1 MRNIEEIKRIPI
13 ASYLGLKGI
22 TVPARGNIAAYWRG
36 DRNPSVHIDESKNC
50 WYDHGTGKGGS
61 VIDLVMTVEGCGFSQ
76 AVEMLEYESFQV
88 ASSST
93 ALHEERKPAFVIDEV
108 LRIKHPALYRY
119 LNSRGISSDIADTYC
134 KEIHYHLARR
144 PESRFF
150 AIGFR
155 QINGGWELRNAKIKL
170 ATAKCY
176 SYIDN
181 GSKHM
186 VAFEGF
192 IDFLSYLMMPDV
204 VFVKRGLENYLVLNS
219 VAIAD
224 RMIKDLESG
233 KLGNITSATLCLDAD
248 EAGRTTSMKI
258 QKELEDLNI
267 PIVEDIGAKLTEF
280 GHGVKDIND
289 ALLCYQQQMSKNQ
302 NNTLL

>member
-1 MRNIEEIKRIPI
+1 MRNLEDIKRIPI
-13 ASYLGLKGI
+13 ASYLERKGI
-22 TVPARGNIAAYWRG
+22 IVPARGNIAAYWRG
-36 DRNPSVHIDESKNC
+36 DRNPSVHIDSSSNC

-61 VIDLVMTVEGCGFSQ
+61 IIDLVMTVERCGFTQ
-76 AVEMLEYESFQV
+76 AVEMLEYGSFQV

-93 ALHEERKPAFVIDEV
+93 TLHEEREPAFIIDEV

-119 LNSRGISSDIADTYC
+119 LNSRGISSNIAYTYC
-134 KEIHYHLARR
+134 KEIHYHLARK

-150 AIGFR
+150 AIGFQ

-181 GSKHM
+181 GGTHL
-186 VAFEGF
+186 VVFEGF
-192 IDFLSYLMMPDV
+192 IDFLSYIEIPDA
-204 VFVKRGLENYLVLNS
+204 VFDKRQHENYLVLNS
-219 VAIAD
+219 VAMAD
-224 RMIKDLESG
+224 RMLNDLESG

-248 EAGRTTSMKI
+248 EAGRSTSMKI
-258 QKELEDLNI
+258 GKELEDMNI
-267 PIVEDIGAKLTEF
+267 RVTEDIGAKLKAF

-289 ALLCYQQQMSKNQ
+289 ALLCYQQQMRKNQ
-302 NNTLL
+302 SDTL